1 MLLLNKIKLT
11 LVKIIVKMSTAKE
24 ILSENLK
31 AIRKQKN
38 ISQQYI
44 AERCDMLAST
54 YNRIENMKV
63 SPSIDTIEKIALAI
77 EVPIAELFQSQ
88 NISDKS
94 LVQKLEKINS
104 LSEYN
109 QNVVGIL
116 LDSIIEKDKL
126 ENSQQVEMKKRLDE
140 LKYLKSKK

>member
-1 MLLLNKIKLT
+1 MCFLNKKEVP
-11 LVKIIVKMSTAKE
+11 LVKIIVEMSTAKE

-31 AIRKQKN
+31 LIRKQKN
-38 ISQQYI
+38 ISQQFI

-94 LVQKLEKINS
+94 LVQKLEKINN

-126 ENSQQVEMKKRLDE
+126 EQDKEQKMKSRLEE
-140 LKYLKSKK
+140 LDSLRK